1 MTPEAHDKIARPDIP
16 RFARQ
21 DDEDAKPGILRGA
34 QQDHG
39 REGGGARRDDE
50 DALIRLTTPSGAEAR
65 PQGPPPGK
73 RRRGAHPPGA
83 RHLRTSCRTGR
94 T

>member
-39 REGGGARRDDE
+39 REGGGPPEAARRDDKTKWT
-50 DALIRLTTPSGAEAR
+50 L
-65 PQGPPPGK
+65 
-73 RRRGAHPPGA
+73 
-83 RHLRTSCRTGR
+83 
-94 T
+94 